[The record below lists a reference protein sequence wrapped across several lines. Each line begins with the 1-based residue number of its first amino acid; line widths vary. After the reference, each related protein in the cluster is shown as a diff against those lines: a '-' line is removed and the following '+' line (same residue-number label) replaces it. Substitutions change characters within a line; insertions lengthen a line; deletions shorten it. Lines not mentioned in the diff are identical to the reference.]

1 MNLEGRPSL
10 CRKCGAIVG
19 AGQNT
24 CTVCG
29 ADAAATSSISP
40 NQPRRAYDLDAM
52 RFARAVLNRSYIFT
66 ILFLVANFFVFLLM
80 WQSSGMNSGALW
92 VFPQEV
98 LQAYGAK
105 LNFLIKQDHQ
115 WWRFVTPVFIH
126 VNVLHLLV
134 NMYSLWMIGPYVE
147 KLYGSAKFVVFWVVT
162 GVAGVVASYLTV
174 RPEWVKGLL
183 GSFVFKAR
191 DDPSV
196 GASGA
201 LFGLI
206 GVLFVFGIK
215 FRRELPE
222 GFKRAFGTGLLPV
235 ILINLFIGFMAR
247 GFIDNAA
254 HLGGLVSGAA
264 MALVVDY
271 KRPGERA
278 TITITWRALQVL
290 SLALVAVSF
299 FMVQRHFR
307 DPYRAGPNPI
317 PLEASTNEHAV
328 VPYLNAIN
336 EGQRAFEAAV
346 SNKID
351 QEQFQHALMLLDQS
365 VGPDQTGEA
374 LRTELKALLLR
385 ARNLSVVPERNRRQT
400 EFQAQTKK
408 LYQDYE
414 AWTARRDKWINETGK
429 TYGIELVTPEDT
441 NTNSGAEKPASSPAR

>member
-19 AGQNT
+19 AGQT
-24 CTVCG
+24 SCTMCG
-29 ADAAATSSISP
+29 ADVAAASSPASP
-40 NQPRRAYDLDAM
+40 PRRAYDRDAM
-52 RFARAVLNRSYIFT
+52 RFARAVLNRSYLFT

-80 WQSSGMNSGALW
+80 WQSSGMKSGALW
-92 VFPQEV
+92 VFPPEV
-98 LQAYGAK
+98 LKAYGAK
-105 LNFLIKQDHQ
+105 LNFLIRQDHQ

-126 VNVLHLLV
+126 VNLLHLLV

-174 RPEWVKGLL
+174 RPELVKGLF

-278 TITITWRALQVL
+278 TITITWRTLQVL
-290 SLALVAVSF
+290 ALALVAVSF
-299 FMVQRHFR
+299 FMVARHFR
-307 DPYRAGPNPI
+307 DQTRVGPDPVQIEAGNNQP
-317 PLEASTNEHAV
+317 AV
-328 VPYLNAIN
+328 QAYLNALN
-336 EGQRAFEAAV
+336 EGQRAFHAAV
-346 SNKID
+346 SDKVD
-351 QEQFQHALMLLDQS
+351 QEEFERALADLDQA
-365 VGPDQTGEA
+365 VGPDQTGDA
-374 LRTELKALLLR
+374 LRMELKSLLVR
-385 ARNLSVVPERNRRQT
+385 ARNVAAVPERNRRQA
-400 EFQAQTKK
+400 EFLAQTKN
-408 LYQDYE
+408 LYQDF
-414 AWTARRDKWINETGK
+414 AVWLDRRDKWINDKGDA
-429 TYGIELVTPEDT
+429 YGIELVEPK
-441 NTNSGAEKPASSPAR
+441 NTNSNSTPEKPVSSPAK